1 MYRLAFAG
9 SDARTGARRLL
20 APLAAAAVLTALTAC
35 QSAPADAPDEGGG
48 ANEESAAE
56 APAEGAATAEIAT
69 VVGDEIEIFAE
80 EGGEEVA
87 ETLASPNDFGA
98 DRAFLV
104 EQNRGEW
111 LEVLL
116 PVRPNGSTGWVRS
129 ADVELT
135 GTDFRLEVDPE
146 AFTFT
151 VFDGGEEVRSGPIGT
166 GESETPTPPGRYY
179 FTELLQPSDPD
190 GDYGAYAFGLSGHS
204 ETLETFA
211 GGPGQLAVHGTND
224 PDALGQRISHGCIR
238 VSNDDITWMAE
249 NLPIGTPVEIL
260 G

>member
-1 MYRLAFAG
+1 MYRLPFAAR
-9 SDARTGARRLL
+9 DARTGARRLL
-20 APLAAAAVLTALTAC
+20 PPLAAAAALAALTAC
-35 QSAPADAPDEGGG
+35 QSAPAGAPDDGGG
-48 ANEESAAE
+48 AGGDASAE
-56 APAEGAATAEIAT
+56 APADGAAPAEIAT
-69 VVGDEIEIFAE
+69 AVGDEIEIYAE
-80 EGGEEVA
+80 EGGEEVE

-104 EQNRGEW
+104 QQNAGDW

-116 PVRPNGSTGWVRS
+116 PVRPNGSTGWVK
-129 ADVELT
+129 AEDVELSAT
-135 GTDFRLEVDPE
+135 TFRLEVDPE

-151 VFDGGEEVRSGPIGT
+151 VFDGGEEVRSGQIGT

-224 PDALGQRISHGCIR
+224 PDALGQQISHGCIR

-249 NLPIGTPVEIL
+249 NLPVGTPVEIL